1 MNAAVLQMVDAP
13 APPPAPVQRLA
24 PVALLPWEETEGYTA
39 LHQALVAHHAPEG
52 PVEEHLVE
60 EIAGILWRKRRLYA
74 AQAAVFRH
82 RYAGFHGNAYAAG
95 EIIRDAVLPHAP
107 AQVTDRPSTALAE
120 IVAEVPGGQESARAF
135 DRDCGRIQAAL
146 GELRRG
152 ATLGEALER
161 LPERVRT
168 QWQVTDTDSYP
179 DSVEGLVDFLEQA
192 ALPALQQEAL
202 ARRHAGDVK
211 AQLIGQTLDVQRME
225 SLDRHETHLD
235 RKFERTLAMLV
246 KLQELRLG
254 SRACDPRG

>member
-1 MNAAVLQMVDAP
+1 MSAAVLQVVNAP
-13 APPPAPVQRLA
+13 ALPATPVRGLA
-24 PVALLPWEETEGYTA
+24 PVALLPWEEAGDYSGLREA
-39 LHQALVAHHAPEG
+39 LIAHHAPEG

-120 IVAEVPGGQESARAF
+120 IIAEVPGGQESARAF
-135 DRDCGRIQAAL
+135 DRDCGRTQAAL

-168 QWQVTDTDSYP
+168 QWQVTNTDSYP

-192 ALPALQQEAL
+192 ALPTLQQEAL
-202 ARRHAGDVK
+202 ACRHAGDVK
-211 AQLIGQTLDVQRME
+211 AQLIGQTLLDVQRME

-246 KLQELRLG
+246 KLQELCLRE
-254 SRACDPRG
+254 PRC